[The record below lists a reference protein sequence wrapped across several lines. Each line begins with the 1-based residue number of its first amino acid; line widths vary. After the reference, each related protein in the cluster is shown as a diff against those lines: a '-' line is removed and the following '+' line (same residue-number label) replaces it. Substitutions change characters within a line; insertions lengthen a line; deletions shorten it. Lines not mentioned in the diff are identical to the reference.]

1 MIGARGRQSSDRAAA
16 IAYGAL
22 GMLLG
27 LGLGAVGGLARGS
40 ASAAAAAGLAGLVLG
55 GAAGARGH
63 HAGTAGVPCRRPR
76 ATDEDAGRDLG
87 LALATHGG
95 IWISVGVAA
104 GLGLGLGLGGG
115 ARLGRAVVGGLL
127 GAVIATVIYEFGGA
141 VGFPLSE
148 SFRPR
153 AVTAGPRL
161 LAHLS
166 VALCVSAAALWAV
179 DYLSLR
185 RAAATIVMP
194 PPDAPSVPPRFLLVR
209 EPCLKRGFLAR
220 KQPGQ
225 ELELFPGTGRVAVR
239 VQEALD
245 QEHPREPAERIE
257 AERLVGFPDCGF
269 PVLFTHLEVGQ
280 ALVQARRPGV
290 QGQGPAGVSQ
300 GGPKLVQLD
309 GVLHALVD
317 HLLVVGGRLEDDA
330 RRA

>member
-1 MIGARGRQSSDRAAA
+1 MIGARFRQSSDRAAA

-55 GAAGARGH
+55 GAAGAGVTTLALPSY
-63 HAGTAGVPCRRPR
+63 HAVRTA

-104 GLGLGLGLGGG
+104 GLALGLGLGGG

-161 LAHLS
+161 MAHLS

-179 DYLSLR
+179 DHLSLR
-185 RAAATIVMP
+185 RAAR
-194 PPDAPSVPPRFLLVR
+194 PR
-209 EPCLKRGFLAR
+209 
-220 KQPGQ
+220 
-225 ELELFPGTGRVAVR
+225 
-239 VQEALD
+239 
-245 QEHPREPAERIE
+245 
-257 AERLVGFPDCGF
+257 
-269 PVLFTHLEVGQ
+269 
-280 ALVQARRPGV
+280 
-290 QGQGPAGVSQ
+290 S
-300 GGPKLVQLD
+300 
-309 GVLHALVD
+309 
-317 HLLVVGGRLEDDA
+317 
-330 RRA
+330 